1 MLRNLYFTAVVSIC
15 ITANSLTGQTFTKL
29 LDFGVDIGYSP
40 HAPLIQGL
48 DGALY
53 GTTPSG
59 GASAAF
65 TVISNSLINAT
76 VPEAAGSGIVQVQT
90 PGGTLS
96 SNVPFRVRP

>member
-53 GTTPSG
+53 GTTPYG
-59 GASAAF
+59 GAYNYG
-65 TVISNSLINAT
+65 TVFKTTKGASPRCTASMAPTANRST
-76 VPEAAGSGIVQVQT
+76 KG
-90 PGGTLS
+90 LS
-96 SNVPFRVRP
+96 SQRMASCME